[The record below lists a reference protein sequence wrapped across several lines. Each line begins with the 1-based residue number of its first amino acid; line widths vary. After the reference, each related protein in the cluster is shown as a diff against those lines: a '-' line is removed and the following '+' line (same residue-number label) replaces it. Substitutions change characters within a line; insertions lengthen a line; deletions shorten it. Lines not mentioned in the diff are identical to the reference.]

1 MAVSPETKLNKPST
15 YHHLPKEIPLKEM
28 VSGGPNLFDQNLSNL
43 KDTDKEHSSQDSLLP
58 LCTVSIIFAI
68 GVTVALILHLK
79 LGERLV
85 YVKGVLVSDH
95 ELCTELGQ
103 KVLQD
108 CGSSVD
114 AAIAATL
121 CLGVVHPHV
130 SGVGGGGVMM
140 VHDIS
145 RNETRVIDFQ
155 GAAPKTLTEEMLR
168 NASEL
173 EAGLQVGVPGMLR
186 GLHHA
191 HHLYGSLLWDDVVTR
206 AAAVA
211 KEGFNVSLSLAE
223 AISKVKGEHLPQRF
237 LDMFFPGGQALRA
250 GSFLRMPVL
259 AGVLEAGLSNGYSGN
274 FTQDIVDEVRANGGV
289 LSREDIYNYTV
300 EVEQPVEGLYN
311 EFIIQVPPPPSA
323 GAALIS
329 ALSLLQGFHLNEN
342 NNTENQTY
350 HWIDEALKGA
360 LAAASGL
367 ADPQYNSSV
376 TELPLDMLRTRH
388 VEVLRQSFSHSH
400 KMLPEQTEL
409 QAGRVVV
416 MGPDDLMVTVASS
429 LSRPFGSRLITR
441 SGVLLNSLVLDF
453 SWPNKT
459 RGHFQT
465 NPRNEVQPGK
475 RPLSFLMPTIVVPA
489 WNKCG
494 IYMALSSSGGQ
505 ESLSAITQLLIDAL
519 TNHGEKNVSLSLK
532 RLHPPSR
539 LLVDCNVTTSTG
551 GSCCALRGTTRRS
564 PPQSYQGGVG
574 VASPGRVGVAR
585 HTLGISVLNPLTSS
599 RLCHRGEEEEPR
611 RASSHPPRAEL
622 TPMMRVNRGVLGHSA
637 AARCLPTQV
646 EDVGSLL
653 GHSGGH
659 AFPNF
664 SNEVPCA
671 RSKCNRT
678 LLSSGRFRTIW
689 QTPLP
694 ETRGRPME
702 AKTAAKEKFFVVL
715 RGKSRKGFCRGCVG
729 RAQLLLFVPS
739 ASRRLELL
747 CNPQLFSAV
756 CALTQDDLVVVRHKK
771 GHLPGMVRN
780 LMQIGR
786 KENKDDL
793 HMLGFEVE
801 FVDNDNNLSS
811 KKPAPLPLFSAAD
824 IVQVVP
830 SYSVPLGLHWRDSQ
844 CGGPNIKTVTRINSM
859 PNIGSRAR
867 QEREKHAE
875 QNAAPSQSPSTSRVP
890 LEVGSMVEV
899 VSNSGITVY
908 GVVRWLGVLA
918 GKSDEWAGIELD
930 YEVNG
935 CSDGKYGSQ
944 RYFTCKGSRALFVP
958 VTKCSPDSRF
968 VYSSTGRETPRPTE
982 TPPVPP
988 FEDLEEDASPI
999 PESDALSLLVGRMK
1013 GIQGHINS
1021 CYLDATLFS
1030 LFSTSVTLD
1039 HICQKPA
1046 DTEQPITC
1054 TLRKIVNRLRRQ
1066 GFVPA
1071 ESVMNFRK
1079 QLGCD
1084 TFQTEEKD
1092 PEEFITVLFQKVLCM
1107 EPLLKLRSRRE
1118 TSQGAYTFQIFLE
1131 KEQMGQMPTVQQL
1144 LDTSCLSGDL
1154 KFEEVSVAH

>member
-1 MAVSPETKLNKPST
+1 M
-15 YHHLPKEIPLKEM
+15 
-28 VSGGPNLFDQNLSNL
+28 
-43 KDTDKEHSSQDSLLP
+43 SL
-58 LCTVSIIFAI
+58 
-68 GVTVALILHLK
+68 
-79 LGERLV
+79 
-85 YVKGVLVSDH
+85 
-95 ELCTELGQ
+95 
-103 KVLQD
+103 
-108 CGSSVD
+108 
-114 AAIAATL
+114 
-121 CLGVVHPHV
+121 
-130 SGVGGGGVMM
+130 
-140 VHDIS
+140 
-145 RNETRVIDFQ
+145 
-155 GAAPKTLTEEMLR
+155 
-168 NASEL
+168 
-173 EAGLQVGVPGMLR
+173 
-186 GLHHA
+186 
-191 HHLYGSLLWDDVVTR
+191 
-206 AAAVA
+206 
-211 KEGFNVSLSLAE
+211 
-223 AISKVKGEHLPQRF
+223 
-237 LDMFFPGGQALRA
+237 
-250 GSFLRMPVL
+250 
-259 AGVLEAGLSNGYSGN
+259 
-274 FTQDIVDEVRANGGV
+274 
-289 LSREDIYNYTV
+289 
-300 EVEQPVEGLYN
+300 
-311 EFIIQVPPPPSA
+311 
-323 GAALIS
+323 
-329 ALSLLQGFHLNEN
+329 
-342 NNTENQTY
+342 
-350 HWIDEALKGA
+350 
-360 LAAASGL
+360 
-367 ADPQYNSSV
+367 
-376 TELPLDMLRTRH
+376 
-388 VEVLRQSFSHSH
+388 
-400 KMLPEQTEL
+400 
-409 QAGRVVV
+409 
-416 MGPDDLMVTVASS
+416 
-429 LSRPFGSRLITR
+429 
-441 SGVLLNSLVLDF
+441 
-453 SWPNKT
+453 
-459 RGHFQT
+459 
-465 NPRNEVQPGK
+465 
-475 RPLSFLMPTIVVPA
+475 
-489 WNKCG
+489 
-494 IYMALSSSGGQ
+494 
-505 ESLSAITQLLIDAL
+505 
-519 TNHGEKNVSLSLK
+519 
-532 RLHPPSR
+532 
-539 LLVDCNVTTSTG
+539 
-551 GSCCALRGTTRRS
+551 
-564 PPQSYQGGVG
+564 
-574 VASPGRVGVAR
+574 
-585 HTLGISVLNPLTSS
+585 
-599 RLCHRGEEEEPR
+599 
-611 RASSHPPRAEL
+611 
-622 TPMMRVNRGVLGHSA
+622 
-637 AARCLPTQV
+637 
-646 EDVGSLL
+646 
-653 GHSGGH
+653 
-659 AFPNF
+659 
-664 SNEVPCA
+664 
-671 RSKCNRT
+671 KCNRT

-729 RAQLLLFVPS
+729 RVEAETQRGELMGLLYCGGSGAGGPKSGGVVRREDTYPLTRHQAQLLLFVPS

-1154 KFEEVSVAH
+1154 KFEEMPSCLIVQMPRFGNKYKMFSHIIPSTELDITDLLYNSPRECFVCGHLAEYECLQCLPDRKLQPGRSKQYCTTCNTQVHSHHKRQGHSPIALQVPANVASDTPVPRHMMQLFAVLCIQTSHYVSFVKYGPDPHSWLFFDSMADRCGDDQSGFNIPEIRACPELGDFLSQSEEELTWANPSQTPELVRRLLCDSYMFLYQNPARPLSKPNHQEP